1 MNVSGLQSP
10 DPLPTKAEVRTAVRA
25 HLANLTSPQ
34 RQEAA
39 TTLAAK
45 LAKLLNDLGVRSV
58 LVYAPFADELPLL
71 PHFLALPAHTRVTTL
86 CFPRCDWNTRTLN
99 AVPIDAQSDLVP
111 ASNPRLPP
119 EPRSNLAPLP
129 THELQAIVTPGL
141 AFDPHCNR
149 LGRGGG
155 FYDRLLATRF
165 VAENTLKATTIAL
178 AADVQVVDRVPTDA
192 WDQPLDQILT
202 PTTAYTRPS
211 FGA

>member
-1 MNVSGLQSP
+1 MNVSGPQSP
-10 DPLPTKAEVRTAVRA
+10 DPLPTKAEVRAAVRA

-39 TTLAAK
+39 ATLAAK
-45 LAKLLNDLGVRSV
+45 LARLLNDLNVRSV

-71 PHFLALPAHTRVTTL
+71 PHFLALPVHTRVTNL
-86 CFPRCDWNTRTLN
+86 CFPRCDWQSHTL
-99 AVPIDAQSDLVP
+99 VPVPVRAESDLRP
-111 ASNPRLPP
+111 TSNLRLPP
-119 EPRSNLAPLP
+119 EPRGNLAPLP
-129 THELQAIVTPGL
+129 AHELQAIVTPGL

-165 VAENTLKATTIAL
+165 VAEKTLKATTIAL

-202 PTTAYTRPS
+202 PTTAYKRPS